1 MPTIDQAHHWYPDLD
16 PVHGFDHVL
25 RVYRMA
31 ERLALV
37 EGADV
42 EIVHAA
48 ALLHDAEGSATAG
61 GEIGRS
67 NHHHASSEFARQ
79 ILLAENW
86 PPERIVAV
94 QHCIRAHRFRDN
106 SEPPQS
112 LEAKIL
118 FDADKLDV
126 IGAIGIVR
134 TVAFDIVVGQPVYS
148 EPSQLFLSTG
158 EKEPGEPHSSYHEY
172 LFKLS
177 HIKDRLFTATAR
189 AIAEERHQFMAEFF
203 TRLAAEERGEL

>member
-42 EIVHAA
+42 AIVHAA

-79 ILLAENW
+79 ILEAENW
-86 PPERIVAV
+86 PPERIAAV

-106 SEPPQS
+106 SEPPQT

-126 IGAIGIVR
+126 IGAIGVVR

-177 HIKDRLFTATAR
+177 RIKDRLFTAAAR

>member
-1 MPTIDQAHHWYPDLD
+1 MPTIDQARLWYPDLD

-31 ERLALV
+31 ERLAST
-37 EGADV
+37 EGADL

-79 ILLAENW
+79 VLEAEGW
-86 PPERIVAV
+86 SPERITAV

-106 SEPPQS
+106 SEPPQT
-112 LEAKIL
+112 LEARIL

-134 TVAFDIVVGQPVYS
+134 TVAFDVVIGQPVYS
-148 EPSQLFLSTG
+148 EPSQRFLSTG

-177 HIKDRLFTATAR
+177 RIKDRLFTHTAR
-189 AIAEERHQFMAEFF
+189 AIAEERHRFMAEFF
-203 TRLAAEERGEL
+203 TRLAAEEHGDL

>member
-48 ALLHDAEGSATAG
+48 ALLHDAEGSATTG

-79 ILLAENW
+79 ILEAENW
-86 PPERIVAV
+86 PPERIAAV

>member
-1 MPTIDQAHHWYPDLD
+1 MPTIDQARLWYLDLD

-31 ERLALV
+31 ERLALA
-37 EGADV
+37 EGADL
-42 EIVHAA
+42 EIVRAA

-79 ILLAENW
+79 ELEAEGW
-86 PPERIVAV
+86 PPERITAV

-106 SEPPQS
+106 SEPPQT
-112 LEAKIL
+112 LEARIL

-126 IGAIGIVR
+126 IGAIGVVR
-134 TVAFDIVVGQPVYS
+134 TVAFDVVVGQPVYS
-148 EPSQLFLSTG
+148 EPSQRFLSTG

-177 HIKDRLFTATAR
+177 RIKDRLFTPTAHV
-189 AIAEERHQFMAEFF
+189 IAEERHRFMAEFF

>member
-1 MPTIDQAHHWYPDLD
+1 MPTIEQARYWYPDLD

-42 EIVHAA
+42 EIVRAA

-67 NHHHASSEFARQ
+67 NHHHASAEFARQ
-79 ILLAENW
+79 VLESENW
-86 PPERIVAV
+86 PPERIAAV
-94 QHCIRAHRFRDN
+94 LHCIRAHRFRDN
-106 SEPPQS
+106 SEPPHT

-126 IGAIGIVR
+126 IGAIGVVR
-134 TVAFDIVVGQPVYS
+134 TVAFDVVIGQPVYF
-148 EPSQLFLSTG
+148 EPSQHFLSTG

-177 HIKDRLFTATAR
+177 RIKDQLFTPAAR
-189 AIAEERHQFMAEFF
+189 SLAEGRHQFMAEFF
-203 TRLAAEERGEL
+203 TRLAAEDRGEL

>member
-1 MPTIDQAHHWYPDLD
+1 MPTIDQARLWYPDLD

-31 ERLALV
+31 ERLALA
-37 EGADV
+37 EGADL
-42 EIVHAA
+42 EIVRAA
-48 ALLHDAEGSATAG
+48 ALLHDAEGSATSG

-67 NHHHASSEFARQ
+67 NHQHASSEFARQ
-79 ILLAENW
+79 ELEAEGW
-86 PPERIVAV
+86 PLERITAV

-106 SEPPQS
+106 SEPPQT
-112 LEAKIL
+112 LEARIL

-126 IGAIGIVR
+126 IGAIGVVR
-134 TVAFDIVVGQPVYS
+134 TVAFDVVVGQPVYS
-148 EPSQLFLSTG
+148 EPSQHFLSTG

-177 HIKDRLFTATAR
+177 RIKDRLFTPAAR
-189 AIAEERHQFMAEFF
+189 AIAEERHRFMAEFF

>member
-1 MPTIDQAHHWYPDLD
+1 MPTIDQARHWYPDLD

-31 ERLALV
+31 ERLAQA
-37 EGADV
+37 EGADL
-42 EIVHAA
+42 EIVLAA
-48 ALLHDAEGSATAG
+48 VLLHDAEGSATTG

-79 ILLAENW
+79 MLEAENW
-86 PPERIVAV
+86 LPDRIAAV

-106 SEPPQS
+106 SEPPQT

-126 IGAIGIVR
+126 IGAIGVVR
-134 TVAFDIVVGQPVYS
+134 TIAFDVVVGQPVYF
-148 EPSQLFLSTG
+148 EPSQHFLASG

-177 HIKDRLFTATAR
+177 RIKDRLFTPAAR
-189 AIAEERHQFMAEFF
+189 AIAEERHRFMAEFF
-203 TRLAAEERGEL
+203 TRLAAEERGDL

>member
-79 ILLAENW
+79 VLEAENW
-86 PPERIVAV
+86 PPERIAAV

-177 HIKDRLFTATAR
+177 RIKDRLFTAAAR

>member
-1 MPTIDQAHHWYPDLD
+1 MPTIDQARLWYPDLD

-31 ERLALV
+31 ERLALA

-79 ILLAENW
+79 VLEAENW
-86 PPERIVAV
+86 PPERIAAV

-106 SEPPQS
+106 SEPPDT

-126 IGAIGIVR
+126 IGAIGVVR

-148 EPSQLFLSTG
+148 EPSQRFLSAG

-177 HIKDRLFTATAR
+177 RIKDRLFTPAAR
-189 AIAEERHQFMAEFF
+189 DLAEGRHRFMAEFF

>member
-1 MPTIDQAHHWYPDLD
+1 MPTIDQARLWYPDID

-31 ERLALV
+31 ERLAQA
-37 EGADV
+37 EGADL
-42 EIVHAA
+42 EIVRAA

-79 ILLAENW
+79 ELEAEGW
-86 PPERIVAV
+86 PPERIIAV

-106 SEPPQS
+106 SEPPQT
-112 LEAKIL
+112 LEARIL

-126 IGAIGIVR
+126 IGAIGVVR
-134 TVAFDIVVGQPVYS
+134 TVAFDVVVGQPVYI
-148 EPSQLFLSTG
+148 EPSQHFLSTG

-172 LFKLS
+172 LFKLC
-177 HIKDRLFTATAR
+177 HIKDRLFTPAAR
-189 AIAEERHQFMAEFF
+189 AIAEERHRFMAEFF

>member
-79 ILLAENW
+79 VLEAENW
-86 PPERIVAV
+86 PPERIAAV

-134 TVAFDIVVGQPVYS
+134 TVAFDIVVGQSVYS

-177 HIKDRLFTATAR
+177 RIKDRLFTTAAR

>member
-1 MPTIDQAHHWYPDLD
+1 MPDIETARNWYPEDD
-16 PVHGFDHVL
+16 PVHGFDHIL

-31 ERLALV
+31 ERLALE
-37 EGADV
+37 EGADL

-48 ALLHDAEGSATAG
+48 ALLHDAEGSQTKG
-61 GEIGRS
+61 GEAGRQD
-67 NHHHASSEFARQ
+67 HHHVSSQFAQ
-79 ILLAENW
+79 QVLMEEGWPAEK
-86 PPERIVAV
+86 IAAV

-106 SEPPQS
+106 TEEPQT

-126 IGAIGIVR
+126 IGAVGVAR
-134 TVAFDIVVGQPVYS
+134 TIAFDVVVNQPIYS
-148 EPSQLFLSTG
+148 QPSDLFLETG

-177 HIKDRLFTATAR
+177 KIKDRLYTKTAR
-189 AIAEERHQFMAEFF
+189 ELARERHRFMEEYFE
-203 TRLAAEERGEL
+203 RLGAEERGEK

>member
-37 EGADV
+37 ERADV

-48 ALLHDAEGSATAG
+48 ALLHDAEGSATTG

-79 ILLAENW
+79 ILEAENW
-86 PPERIVAV
+86 PPERIAAV

-126 IGAIGIVR
+126 IGAIGVVR

>member
-79 ILLAENW
+79 ILEAENW
-86 PPERIVAV
+86 PPERIAAV

-177 HIKDRLFTATAR
+177 HIKERLFTATAR

>member
-1 MPTIDQAHHWYPDLD
+1 MPTIDQARLWYPDLD

-31 ERLALV
+31 ERLALA
-37 EGADV
+37 EGADL
-42 EIVHAA
+42 EIVRAA
-48 ALLHDAEGSATAG
+48 ALLHDAEGSATSG

-67 NHHHASSEFARQ
+67 NHQHASSEFARQ
-79 ILLAENW
+79 ELEAEGW
-86 PPERIVAV
+86 PPERITAV

-106 SEPPQS
+106 SEPPQT
-112 LEAKIL
+112 LEARIL

-134 TVAFDIVVGQPVYS
+134 TVAFDVIVGQPVYS
-148 EPSQLFLSTG
+148 EPSRRFLSTG

-177 HIKDRLFTATAR
+177 RIRDRLFTPTAH
-189 AIAEERHQFMAEFF
+189 AIAEERHRFMAEFF

>member
-48 ALLHDAEGSATAG
+48 ALLHDAEGSATTG

-79 ILLAENW
+79 ILEAENW
-86 PPERIVAV
+86 PPERIAAV

-126 IGAIGIVR
+126 IGAIGVVR

>member
-1 MPTIDQAHHWYPDLD
+1 MPTIDQARKWYPDLD

-31 ERLALV
+31 ERLALA
-37 EGADV
+37 EGGDL
-42 EIVHAA
+42 EIVRAA

-79 ILLAENW
+79 ELEAEGW
-86 PPERIVAV
+86 SPERITAV

-106 SEPPQS
+106 SEPPQT
-112 LEAKIL
+112 LEARIL

-126 IGAIGIVR
+126 IGAIGVVR
-134 TVAFDIVVGQPVYS
+134 TVAFDVVVGQPVYS
-148 EPSQLFLSTG
+148 EPSQRFLSTG

-177 HIKDRLFTATAR
+177 RIKDRLFTPAAR
-189 AIAEERHQFMAEFF
+189 AIAEERHRFMAEFF